1 MSNPF
6 QLRWLQGWSFQTVL
20 MEGHVQI
27 EAHGYGIRLRTPLL
41 AGESPRSG
49 ADRLVFQEDRHRRS
63 LYHSWQLSQ
72 RQPPLP
78 APTTDVLF
86 ASGGLFAVGSPH
98 LVEVSEALPE
108 LVLAA

>member
-1 MSNPF
+1 MSNSF

-27 EAHGYGIRLRTPLL
+27 EAHGYGICLRTPLL

-63 LYHSWQLSQ
+63 LYHSWQRSQ
-72 RQPPLP
+72 LQPPLP
-78 APTTDVLF
+78 APSKDVLF
-86 ASGGLFAVGSPH
+86 ASGGLFAVGSPF